1 MPEDSGKEPTEKE
14 QQERF
19 DKCVPKGE
27 ENTRNTY
34 CKTPQDLV
42 NFLVSFG
49 SYNVYLTPTR
59 IKKKFPN
66 LKVGAKRIKEF
77 MATREFREAV
87 REQLPAATLE
97 QHTGRFELVLQ
108 QYFEGQM
115 HLKRDGVL
123 CPDAKAIAI
132 FGQIS
137 GKYDPV
143 SGVKVYDGD
152 RMDKEREKKA
162 IEEALNAYLNKITR
176 ENKAKKEGE
185 SNNGD

>member
-19 DKCVPKGE
+19 DKCAPKE
-27 ENTRNTY
+27 KERTRKTY

-42 NFLVSFG
+42 NFLMSFG

-59 IKKKFPN
+59 IKKKFPD
-66 LKVGAKRIKEF
+66 LAVSAKRIKEF
-77 MATREFREAV
+77 MATPEFREAV
-87 REQLPAATLE
+87 REQIPSATLE
-97 QHTGRFELVLQ
+97 QNTGRYELVLQ

-115 HLKRDGVL
+115 HLKREGIL

-152 RMDKEREKKA
+152 RMDKNREKQA
-162 IEEALNAYLNKITR
+162 IEEAVKAYINKLER
-176 ENKAKKEGE
+176 EMREKEGE